1 MVGRE
6 FLARIERDLPGW
18 LLRGE
23 SLQGRWAF
31 PDFASA
37 LAALVHVGAL
47 AEQADHH
54 PDVRLSWGRLEID
67 LTTHSAKRLTE
78 KDLDL
83 AGRISAAL
91 GQPG

>member
-1 MVGRE
+1 MVDQE
-6 FLARIERDLPGW
+6 FQAQIERDLPGW
-18 LLRGE
+18 QTRGE
-23 SLQGRWAF
+23 SLHGRWAF

-54 PDVRLSWGRLEID
+54 PNIRLSWGRLEID

-83 AGRISAAL
+83 AGRISSAL